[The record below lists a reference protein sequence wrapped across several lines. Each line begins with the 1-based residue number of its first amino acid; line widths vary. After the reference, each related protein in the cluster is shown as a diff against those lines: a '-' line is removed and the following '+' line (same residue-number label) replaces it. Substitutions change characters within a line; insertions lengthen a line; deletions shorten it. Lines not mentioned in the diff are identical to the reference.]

1 MSYTKDELERI
12 VKFSLKKFRSVDK
25 KLLEIKVNE
34 RTITHKLAVYLQQ
47 NFPEFNVDCEY
58 NRLEDKVKKIE
69 LPKDKINWDDTEAK
83 TVFPDIIIH
92 KRGIQ
97 EDNLLVIE
105 VKKSSNINS
114 GDFDRMKLHT
124 FLQEPYSYAYGLFL
138 RIDLDGENDELEWF
152 H

>member
-1 MSYTKDELERI
+1 MPYTKDELERI
-12 VKFSLKKFRSVDK
+12 VNSSLMKLRSLDK

-58 NRLEDKVKKIE
+58 NRFKDIVKKIK
-69 LPKDKINWDDTEAK
+69 LPNERINWNDTEAK

-92 KRGIQ
+92 KRGIE

-105 VKKSSNINS
+105 VKKSSNDNS
-114 GDFDRMKLHT
+114 GDFDRIKLHA
-124 FLQEPYSYAYGLFL
+124 FLQEPYNYAYGLFL
-138 RIDLDGENDELEWF
+138 RIDLDGENDDLEWF
-152 H
+152 L